1 MKKLR
6 VILCLVFYASM
17 SLLVPTNLLG
27 DSYTHETVHI
37 KADYQGH
44 GQVDRSNS
52 LYVYEFIIRELGS
65 IELEYNGLDSPDI
78 YIVDSNGQIITW
90 VQTNAYSS
98 TEHLSVPTNPGK
110 YAIIICSDNY
120 YGEGVFTV
128 N

>member
-1 MKKLR
+1 
-6 VILCLVFYASM
+6 M

-44 GQVDRSNS
+44 GQIDRSIS
-52 LYVYEFIIRELGS
+52 LYVYAFIIRELGS

-110 YAIIICSDNY
+110 YAIIICSDKY